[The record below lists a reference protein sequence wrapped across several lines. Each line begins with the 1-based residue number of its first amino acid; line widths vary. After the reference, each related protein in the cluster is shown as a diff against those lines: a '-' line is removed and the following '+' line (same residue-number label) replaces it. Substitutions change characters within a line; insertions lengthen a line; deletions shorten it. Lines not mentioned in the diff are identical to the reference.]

1 MRSGIV
7 LVTLVVDDYDE
18 AIGWFT
24 DALGFEL
31 VEDSPRGPGKRWV
44 VVAPPGAD
52 GAALLLARGDGE
64 QQRDRIGDQTGGR
77 VGFFLHTADFA
88 AACERMRAAGV
99 RFLEEPRHEDYGS
112 VVVFEDLYGNRWDL
126 LQPAG

>member
-52 GAALLLARGDGE
+52 GAALLLAQGDGE

-77 VGFFLHTADFA
+77 VGFFLHTPDFA
-88 AACERMRAAGV
+88 VTGTQTGGPGGGHGGPGGPGHGDGDGDGPAAPPAA
-99 RFLEEPRHEDYGS
+99 
-112 VVVFEDLYGNRWDL
+112 
-126 LQPAG
+126 

>member
-44 VVAPPGAD
+44 VVAPARRRRA
-52 GAALLLARGDGE
+52 GAAARPGPTGE
-64 QQRDRIGDQTGGR
+64 KQRDRIGDQTGGR
-77 VGFFLHTADFA
+77 VGFFLHSAGLRGRCD
-88 AACERMRAAGV
+88 ERMRERPG
-99 RFLEEPRHEDYGS
+99 
-112 VVVFEDLYGNRWDL
+112 
-126 LQPAG
+126 